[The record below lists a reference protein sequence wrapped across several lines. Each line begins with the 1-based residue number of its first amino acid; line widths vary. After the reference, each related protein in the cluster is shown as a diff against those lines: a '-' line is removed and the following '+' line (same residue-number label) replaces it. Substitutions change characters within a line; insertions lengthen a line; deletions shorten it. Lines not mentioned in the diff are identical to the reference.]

1 MILKDALDLC
11 KSIKKQRQFMHKLAE
26 NKGMSDPEVIQI
38 SQQLDGQIIKLQKI
52 MCQLDSYRQK
62 HLLIR
67 VAIMGKPNHINYDSL
82 NE

>member
-1 MILKDALDLC
+1 MILKSALDLSQ
-11 KSIKKQRQFMHKLAE
+11 SIKEHRQDMYKLAE

-52 MCQLDSYRQK
+52 MCELDSYRQE

-67 VAIMGKPNHINYDSL
+67 VANMGKPNHIAYDSL